1 MTVLPDE
8 TSLEQPRRRIAKAR
22 WAILRNALL
31 HRADGH
37 ENSIHRFEGYN
48 LVQRRPVNSLE
59 VSRIELSLSEY
70 RWNFS
75 LSLDENL
82 NQITIVILALSACF
96 PKGKCIRVISEY
108 RSSVCWLISL
118 QKRCQPSVGV
128 WTVKEE
134 EMKGQ
139 KWNDGD
145 SLSSAN
151 DTITSTLTTTTT
163 LLVRETST
171 STKYRTLLYDLVDSN
186 NDNSSNNEN
195 HYYVNKNKTTKDS
208 DSLVI
213 QDGYPPP
220 FLRFIWTREP
230 KEKRLSLDDLVS
242 HRSNKGVDNTGNICV
257 WDSERT
263 LAFLL
268 YNYFDDFF
276 TLTNTRVIGND
287 NYDNKHTIVSSCHDD
302 DDNDDDSNDDD
313 DGCGPEYEH
322 NDIGIGISPDE
333 DSEIRIMELGSGM
346 CGMAAVA
353 LGFRVEILLRQRQQ
367 QQQQQQYNRT
377 DNECGDNNTT
387 TKNHE
392 NKNKRMPVHI
402 VLTDGNPDGV
412 TNNTINQY
420 MTRLSSQIWQKQEI
434 GNVHSCYQGLNI
446 NCEFLLWT
454 TDCGNDIDGDDSDQ
468 RGKEQRRRQHRYQ
481 DVILVSDCV
490 HFQIFHAALAI
501 TTFQC
506 LRVGGTAIFCQPT
519 RGPSLDNFVSLLTK
533 AMDQPERKS
542 SLSSPLSQS
551 NNNLR
556 KNNSPLL
563 RCSWLI
569 HPIVEQKH
577 KEACSKHN
585 NAYDE
590 NLHRPKILVIT
601 KLREISE
608 EDRLRFIANQQQ
620 YSPTKPTIG

>member
-1 MTVLPDE
+1 MMPDK
-8 TSLEQPRRRIAKAR
+8 TLEQSPRRRRIAKAR

-31 HRADGH
+31 HHADEQQQNH
-37 ENSIHRFEGYN
+37 SIHRFDGYK
-48 LVQRRPVNSLE
+48 LLQGRPVNSLE
-59 VSRIELSLSEY
+59 LSRIESSLSEY

-75 LSLDENL
+75 QGLDKNLHKLSL
-82 NQITIVILALSACF
+82 QIVALSACF

-108 RSSVCWLISL
+108 RSSGCWLISL

-134 EMKGQ
+134 EVKGE
-139 KWNDGD
+139 KLNNGD
-145 SLSSAN
+145 SSSSTN
-151 DTITSTLTTTTT
+151 DIITSTLTTTT

-186 NDNSSNNEN
+186 NDNSINEN
-195 HYYVNKNKTTKDS
+195 HYYVNNNKNTKDGK
-208 DSLVI
+208 SLVT

-257 WDSERT
+257 WDSEKT
-263 LAFLL
+263 LTFLL

-276 TLTNTRVIGND
+276 TLTNTGVIGND
-287 NYDNKHTIVSSCHDD
+287 NYDNKNTIVSSCHDD
-302 DDNDDDSNDDD
+302 DDSNDDE
-313 DGCGPEYEH
+313 DGCDPEYEH
-322 NDIGIGISPDE
+322 NDIKIGISPDE
-333 DSEIRIMELGSGM
+333 DDYHHSEIRIMELGTGM
-346 CGMAAVA
+346 AGMAAVA
-353 LGFRVEILLRQRQQ
+353 LGFRVEMLL
-367 QQQQQQYNRT
+367 QQQQQYNRT
-377 DNECGDNNTT
+377 DDECGDNKTT
-387 TKNHE
+387 EENHE

-412 TNNTINQY
+412 MNNSINQY

-434 GNVHSCYQGLNI
+434 GNIHSCHHSLNI

-454 TDCGNDIDGDDSDQ
+454 TNCGNDIDGDDSNQ
-468 RGKEQRRRQHRYQ
+468 LGKEQRRRQHHRYQ

-490 HFQIFHAALAI
+490 HFQTFHAALAI

-519 RGPSLDNFVSLLTK
+519 RGPSLDNFLNLLLSKTR
-533 AMDQPERKS
+533 DQPERKS
-542 SLSSPLSQS
+542 SLSSRLSQS
-551 NNNLR
+551 NNSLK

-563 RCSWLI
+563 RCSWLT

-577 KEACSKHN
+577 QEACSKHN
-585 NAYDE
+585 DVYDE
-590 NLHRPKILVIT
+590 NLHRPKILVTT

-608 EDRLRFIANQQQ
+608 EDRLRFIAYQQQ
-620 YSPTKPTIG
+620 YSPTKPTID